1 MKKNETKGVL
11 DKAAILA
18 FASNAALKVEK
29 IELPEMGGEV
39 YIKELTAGEREA
51 LEKQMQSQT
60 LAKCRLRAT
69 VFVHSVCNADGELM
83 FDVEDIEAI
92 KQLPSRP
99 VIKVFNRSNEING
112 ITPEQVDTAEK
123 NS

>member
-1 MKKNETKGVL
+1 MKKNEVKGVL

-18 FASNAALKVEK
+18 LASKSPNVEK
-29 IELPEMGGEV
+29 LSLPEIGGDI

-51 LEKQMQSQT
+51 LETQMRAQT
-60 LAKCRLRAT
+60 DKNAVRAT
-69 VFVHSVCNADGELM
+69 VFVHTVCDEDGELM
-83 FDVEDIEAI
+83 FDVEDIETI

-99 VIKVFNRSNEING
+99 VIKVFNRSNEMNG
-112 ITPEQVDTAEK
+112 ITPEQVDVAEK

>member
-18 FASNAALKVEK
+18 FANNAALKVEK

-60 LAKCRLRAT
+60 DKNAVRAT

>member
-1 MKKNETKGVL
+1 MKKIETKGVL

-18 FASNAALKVEK
+18 FASNSALKVEK
-29 IELPEMGGEV
+29 IELPEMGGDV

-60 LAKCRLRAT
+60 DKNAVRAT

-112 ITPEQVDTAEK
+112 ITPKQVDTAEK

>member
-1 MKKNETKGVL
+1 
-11 DKAAILA
+11 
-18 FASNAALKVEK
+18 
-29 IELPEMGGEV
+29 
-39 YIKELTAGEREA
+39 
-51 LEKQMQSQT
+51 
-60 LAKCRLRAT
+60 
-69 VFVHSVCNADGELM
+69 M

>member
-1 MKKNETKGVL
+1 MGRF
-11 DKAAILA
+11 ILLPA
-18 FASNAALKVEK
+18 YP
-29 IELPEMGGEV
+29 EL
-39 YIKELTAGEREA
+39 
-51 LEKQMQSQT
+51 
-60 LAKCRLRAT
+60 RL
-69 VFVHSVCNADGELM
+69 HSVCNADGELM

>member
-11 DKAAILA
+11 DKAAILT
-18 FASNAALKVEK
+18 FASNSALKVEK

-60 LAKCRLRAT
+60 DKNAVRAT

>member
-1 MKKNETKGVL
+1 MKKIETKGVL

-18 FASNAALKVEK
+18 FASNSALKVEK

-60 LAKCRLRAT
+60 DKNAVRAT

-83 FDVEDIEAI
+83 FDVEDIEVI

>member
-1 MKKNETKGVL
+1 MKKIETKGVL
-11 DKAAILA
+11 GKAAILA
-18 FASNAALKVEK
+18 FASNSALKVEK

-60 LAKCRLRAT
+60 DKNAVRAT